1 MKVGS
6 ARNPVNGIVTY
17 TGGEDFA
24 WVRIDGEDVWFIL
37 ADDPAIGQLL
47 VNQLSG

>member
-1 MKVGS
+1 V
-6 ARNPVNGIVTY
+6 VTY

-24 WVRIDGEDVWFIL
+24 YVRITGEEVLFIL

-47 VNQLSG
+47 VTGLTG